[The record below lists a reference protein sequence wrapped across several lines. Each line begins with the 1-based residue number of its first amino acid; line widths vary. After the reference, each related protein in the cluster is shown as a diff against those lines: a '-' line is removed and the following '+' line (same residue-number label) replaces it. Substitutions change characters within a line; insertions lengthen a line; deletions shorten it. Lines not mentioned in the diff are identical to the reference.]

1 VRTTAAALCVAVIA
15 AGCGDGGG
23 DVSHPE
29 GSPRGGPLGPEAR
42 LQTATCREWRAA
54 PTHQRANTVDRLE
67 EVARG
72 ARGEGGALRDDVA
85 YRTLDAR
92 CRPAFARGFLLYH
105 LYNSAAGFRS
115 LAEQAAPEH

>member
-1 VRTTAAALCVAVIA
+1 VRRASAALCVAVIA
-15 AGCGDGGG
+15 AGCSDGGG
-23 DVSHPE
+23 
-29 GSPRGGPLGPEAR
+29 GSDAAGAPGGGPLGPEAR

-54 PTHQRANTVDRLE
+54 PTYQRTNTVDRLE

-72 ARGEGGALRDDVA
+72 ARGDGGTLRDDVA
-85 YRTLDAR
+85 YRTLEAR